1 MSEPARGVG
10 PVAARRGG
18 SATGYRNNSTEPES
32 VNRWLITSCIILG
45 TLMGAI
51 DSSIVNVALPD
62 MRASFGVT
70 VTEIS
75 WVATGYLVAV
85 VVILP
90 LTAWLAAV
98 VGRKRLYLI
107 ALVLFTV
114 SSLLCGISHGLTM
127 LVFFRIAQGIGAGMM
142 QPISMAILREV
153 FPPVEQAM
161 AMGVFGIAIL
171 LGPAIGP
178 TLGGW
183 LTDTYGWPWIVFIN
197 LPIGAVAMFMVSQ
210 FITDPPY
217 LVRQRIHEIDAVG
230 IFLLTLGLS
239 SLQTVLSEGQTDD
252 WFESPFIIAF
262 TVIAAVALI
271 AFVFWE
277 LRNRKPAVD
286 LTILSSPSYTSATI
300 LGGVLGLALFG
311 SLFLLPLFMQE
322 LLGYDALQS
331 GLAMMPRSLVMM
343 IGMPI
348 AGRLYNRVGPRTMVG
363 AGLLFSGIATLMMSR
378 FTLDTS
384 YLGLV
389 MPQVW
394 QGLAF
399 SLIFVS
405 LSTSALAL
413 VPRPRMT
420 NAAALYNLVRQIGGS
435 FGIAIFATMLESR
448 QQAVSSRLM
457 GHLDPL
463 NPAFVQRYQTISQAL
478 AMRGV
483 NPASAGQKT
492 MALLNGLVQQQA
504 AVMSFQYAF
513 FLIGA
518 LFIVTLPLVLLLR
531 SRKHAI
537 PTAPVP

>member
-1 MSEPARGVG
+1 
-10 PVAARRGG
+10 
-18 SATGYRNNSTEPES
+18 
-32 VNRWLITSCIILG
+32 
-45 TLMGAI
+45 
-51 DSSIVNVALPD
+51 
-62 MRASFGVT
+62 
-70 VTEIS
+70 
-75 WVATGYLVAV
+75 
-85 VVILP
+85 
-90 LTAWLAAV
+90 
-98 VGRKRLYLI
+98 
-107 ALVLFTV
+107 
-114 SSLLCGISHGLTM
+114 
-127 LVFFRIAQGIGAGMM
+127 
-142 QPISMAILREV
+142 
-153 FPPVEQAM
+153 
-161 AMGVFGIAIL
+161 
-171 LGPAIGP
+171 
-178 TLGGW
+178 
-183 LTDTYGWPWIVFIN
+183 
-197 LPIGAVAMFMVSQ
+197 
-210 FITDPPY
+210 
-217 LVRQRIHEIDAVG
+217 
-230 IFLLTLGLS
+230 
-239 SLQTVLSEGQTDD
+239 
-252 WFESPFIIAF
+252 
-262 TVIAAVALI
+262 
-271 AFVFWE
+271 
-277 LRNRKPAVD
+277 
-286 LTILSSPSYTSATI
+286 
-300 LGGVLGLALFG
+300 
-311 SLFLLPLFMQE
+311 
-322 LLGYDALQS
+322 
-331 GLAMMPRSLVMM
+331 
-343 IGMPI
+343 MPI

>member
-1 MSEPARGVG
+1 M
-10 PVAARRGG
+10 
-18 SATGYRNNSTEPES
+18 ES
-32 VNRWLITSCIILG
+32 VNRWLITSCIVLG

-51 DSSIVNVALPD
+51 DMSIVNVALPEI
-62 MRASFGVT
+62 RSSLGVT
-70 VTEIS
+70 VTEVS

-98 VGRKRLYLI
+98 VGRKRLYQI

-114 SSLLCGISHGLTM
+114 SSLFCGVSHGLTT

-153 FPPVEQAM
+153 FPPAEQAM
-161 AMGVFGIAIL
+161 AMGIFGIAIL

-183 LTDTYGWPWIVFIN
+183 LTDNYGWPWIFFIN

-217 LVRQRIHEIDAVG
+217 LVRQRIHDIDAVG
-230 IFLLTLGLS
+230 ILSLTLGLS
-239 SLQTVLSEGQTDD
+239 SLQIVLSEGQADD
-252 WFESPFIIAF
+252 WFASPFIIVF
-262 TVIAAVALI
+262 TVTAMVSLVAFI
-271 AFVFWE
+271 FWE
-277 LRNRKPAVD
+277 LRIRKPAVD
-286 LTILSSPSYTSATI
+286 LTILSNSSYTSATI

-331 GLAMMPRSLVMM
+331 GMAMLPRSLVMM

-348 AGRLYNRVGPRTMVG
+348 AGRLYNHVGPRTMIGV
-363 AGLLFSGIATLMMSR
+363 GLLFSGLATLMMSR

-413 VPRPRMT
+413 VSRPRMT

-448 QQAVSSRLM
+448 QQAASIRLM
-457 GHLDPL
+457 GHLDPF
-463 NPAFVQRYQTISQAL
+463 NPAFVQRYQMISQGL

-492 MALLNGLVQQQA
+492 IALLNGMVQQQA
-504 AVMSFQYAF
+504 TVMSFQYAF
-513 FLIGA
+513 FCIGA
-518 LFIVTLPLVLLLR
+518 LFIITLPLVFLLR